1 MHGVIFAQLKK
12 FVETRHG
19 GTAAWNGV
27 RNEAGLGARAYFS
40 VQKYPDEEMR
50 ALVGAA
56 AKLTGRPADSL
67 LEDFGA
73 FLAPELVRMY
83 RSMIPAE
90 WTALDLLEH
99 TETRMHKVVRMND
112 AEATPPHLRVR
123 RASPASV
130 VIDYQSPRRLC
141 AVAKGIARGIGEQY
155 NERLVV
161 EERRCMH
168 KGAPACEILISRQ
181 S

>member
-12 FVETRHG
+12 FVETKHG
-19 GTAAWNGV
+19 GAAGWNSV
-27 RNEAGLGARAYFS
+27 RNEAGLGSRAYFS
-40 VQKYPDEEMR
+40 VQKYPDEEVV
-50 ALVGAA
+50 ALVAA
-56 AKLTGRPADSL
+56 ASKLTGKPAASL

-73 FLAPELVRMY
+73 FLAPELLRMY

-90 WTALDLLEH
+90 WTALDLIEH

-123 RASPASV
+123 RVSPTSV
-130 VIDYQSPRRLC
+130 IVDYQSQRRLC
-141 AVAKGIARGIGEQY
+141 AVAKGIARGVGAHY

-161 EERRCMH
+161 DERRCMQT
-168 KGAPACEILISRQ
+168 GAPACEIVISR
-181 S
+181 SA